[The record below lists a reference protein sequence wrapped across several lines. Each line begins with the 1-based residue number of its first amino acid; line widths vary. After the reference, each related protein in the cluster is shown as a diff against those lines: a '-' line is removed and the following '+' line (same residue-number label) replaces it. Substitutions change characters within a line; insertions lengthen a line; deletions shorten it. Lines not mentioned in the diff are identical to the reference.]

1 VRTNLLIGQSA
12 DVNTS
17 CPEYKV
23 VAVAVEPVARRAGSE
38 PAATSRREPV
48 ATG

>member
-12 DVNTS
+12 DVDTS

-23 VAVAVEPVARRAGSE
+23 VAVAVTPLAARPEPELAVA
-38 PAATSRREPV
+38 AA
-48 ATG
+48 AQ